1 MWTGL
6 PARRS
11 ASDSTATDLRPKN
24 SSGVC
29 RNLGMYVEGHVFS
42 LGEYS
47 TSPTNSAFP
56 RIFRCSNRGVTAK
69 KLNSRP
75 EAQPSRPVDVT
86 VFPCL
91 PHNLRPA
98 SRFGSFCVLSGSDV
112 PSRCTFRFHHV
123 VGPTRDSLRGMLL
136 QYNGHDDPHLA
147 FALAKKGAFK
157 ESCRAFMSTFLNLE
171 MQRSYD
177 V

>member
-75 EAQPSRPVDVT
+75 EAQPVQWMSQSSH
-86 VFPCL
+86 VFPTTRSVEVWIF
-91 PHNLRPA
+91 LRPEWQ
-98 SRFGSFCVLSGSDV
+98 
-112 PSRCTFRFHHV
+112 RCAKPLHVSAFRFHHV
-123 VGPTRDSLRGMLL
+123 VGPTRDCGVCS
-136 QYNGHDDPHLA
+136 
-147 FALAKKGAFK
+147 
-157 ESCRAFMSTFLNLE
+157 SIWS
-171 MQRSYD
+171 
-177 V
+177 